1 MSQRDISSDGLDFLG
16 FDEGFEQVTVAVL
29 FILATIA
36 QQGDGLL
43 ARQSFEESKRELLAL
58 VFDSWVVP
66 VHWRCLEQLFFIA
79 LGKIIPRDAT
89 GLEAFE

>member
-1 MSQRDISSDGLDFLG
+1 MRLDFLG
-16 FDEGFEQVTVAVL
+16 FDEGFEEVTVTVV

-43 ARQSFEESKRELLAL
+43 PRQPFEESERELLAL
-58 VFDSWVVP
+58 VFDAWVVP
-66 VHWRCLEQLFFIA
+66 VQWRCLEQLFLIA
-79 LGKIIPRDAT
+79 LGKIFPRDAT